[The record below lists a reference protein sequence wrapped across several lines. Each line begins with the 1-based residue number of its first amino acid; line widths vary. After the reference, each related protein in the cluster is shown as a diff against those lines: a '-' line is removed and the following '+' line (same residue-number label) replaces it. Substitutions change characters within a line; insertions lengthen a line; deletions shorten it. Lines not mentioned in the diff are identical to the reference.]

1 MTGVEVANSNV
12 AKNDT
17 VKKAHVQRKR
27 NKKKSKKQRQEEQAK
42 IKTVSLYNKNKRSS
56 KINL

>member
-1 MTGVEVANSNV
+1 MAGVAVANSNV

-42 IKTVSLYNKNKRSS
+42 IKTVSL
-56 KINL
+56 